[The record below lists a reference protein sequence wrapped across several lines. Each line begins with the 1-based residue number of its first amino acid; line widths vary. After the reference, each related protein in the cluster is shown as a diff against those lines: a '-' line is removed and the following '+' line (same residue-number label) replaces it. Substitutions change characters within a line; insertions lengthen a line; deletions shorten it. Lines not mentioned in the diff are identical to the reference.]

1 MVFFKREILI
11 CSCDYLQMQLFFFFF
26 CSDGY
31 LLSSAHK
38 RIIHVFMYS
47 ASAPYIPRRAKS
59 SHASLCTRFS
69 LFSQLSV
76 IYLSKKPLD
85 LTTFIVHFSERQLQ
99 SALSLSPPGFTFKGM
114 GMLTDS
120 NSCYGKKPS

>member
-1 MVFFKREILI
+1 MFFKREILI

-26 CSDGY
+26 FFCYVY
-31 LLSSAHK
+31 LISYENK
-38 RIIHVFMYS
+38 RIFNLFIYS
-47 ASAPYIPRRAKS
+47 ASATYNQRIAKS

-85 LTTFIVHFSERQLQ
+85 LTTFIVYFSERQLQ